1 MHPRNMS
8 DNRAMAT
15 IFVLGCTKREANTIA
30 AEQTK
35 TMIEMIELNYCL
47 YRLKFNELNIELFFS
62 ELSTFFSESFLSLV
76 FSNPLYFFLENH
88 SPSEFEPF
96 FYGLS
101 RYGRVELEKF

>member
-35 TMIEMIELNYCL
+35 TMIEMMN
-47 YRLKFNELNIELFFS
+47 
-62 ELSTFFSESFLSLV
+62 
-76 FSNPLYFFLENH
+76 
-88 SPSEFEPF
+88 
-96 FYGLS
+96 
-101 RYGRVELEKF
+101 